1 MEESSIKS
9 VGPDTFQTD
18 VIEKSENLPVFVLFW
33 AEQVEPSVQMR
44 NLLASLIQQYQ
55 GKAEL
60 VLSDVSQDQSL
71 AQTLRVQGLPSIRV
85 IFKGKIVEQIDG
97 PTEEAHLK
105 GILETLTQSPSDV
118 LKGQLSGFLEE
129 KDWDSALALIKQ
141 AIEQEPNN
149 QGFRVELADLLV
161 KKGDTDEAGKVLATI
176 PDDAEN
182 VKRPRT
188 RLEFLE
194 ESSAMPSADEL
205 HQTEITELN
214 KLEIAYGRAVWLTM
228 EEHYQEALD
237 LCLEILSTDREFR
250 DDIGR
255 LTMIRIFDLMDKGD
269 EMASVYRRKMFNLMH

>member
-161 KKGDTDEAGKVLATI
+161 RKGDTDEAGKVLATI

-194 ESSAMPSADEL
+194 ESSAIPSADEL
-205 HQTEITELN
+205 HQTEITESN

>member
-1 MEESSIKS
+1 MEDSNIKS

-44 NLLASLIQQYQ
+44 NLLVSLIQQYQ

-71 AQTLRVQGLPSIRV
+71 AQTLKVQGLPSIRV

-105 GILETLTQSPSDV
+105 GILDTLTQSPSDV
-118 LKGQLSGFLEE
+118 LKGQLSGFLDE

-161 KKGDTDEAGKVLATI
+161 RKGDTKEAGKVLAMI
-176 PDDAEN
+176 PDAAET

-188 RLEFLE
+188 RLEFVE
-194 ESSAMPSADEL
+194 ESAALPSADEL
-205 HQTEITELN
+205 QQAEITKSN
-214 KLEIAYGRAVWLTM
+214 KLEIAYGRAVWLTV

-269 EMASVYRRKMFNLMH
+269 EMTSAYRRKMFNLMH

>member
-161 KKGDTDEAGKVLATI
+161 RKGDTDEAGKVLATI

-182 VKRPRT
+182 VKRPKT

-205 HQTEITELN
+205 HQTEITESN

>member
-1 MEESSIKS
+1 MEESNIKS
-9 VGPDTFQTD
+9 VGPDTFQAD

-105 GILETLTQSPSDV
+105 GILDTLTQSPSDV
-118 LKGQLSGFLEE
+118 LKGQLSRFLDE

-161 KKGDTDEAGKVLATI
+161 RKGDTKEAGKVLAMI

-194 ESSAMPSADEL
+194 ESAALLGADEL
-205 HQTEITELN
+205 QQAEITESN
-214 KLEIAYGRAVWLTM
+214 KLEIAYGRAVWLTV

-269 EMASVYRRKMFNLMH
+269 EMTSAYRRKMFNLMH

>member
-1 MEESSIKS
+1 MEESNIKN
-9 VGPDTFQTD
+9 VGPDTFQAD
-18 VIEKSENLPVFVLFW
+18 VIEKSETLPVFVLFW

-44 NLLASLIQQYQ
+44 HILGSLIQQYR

-97 PTEEAHLK
+97 PAEEDQLK
-105 GILETLTQSPSDV
+105 SILDTLTQSPADV
-118 LKGQLSGFLEE
+118 LKSQLDSFLGER
-129 KDWDSALALIKQ
+129 DWDSALALIKQ
-141 AIEQEPNN
+141 AIEEEPNN

-161 KKGDTDEAGKVLATI
+161 RKGDLADAAKVLAAI
-176 PDDAEN
+176 PDDIAG

-194 ESSAMPSADEL
+194 ESAGLPSADEVRK
-205 HQTEITELN
+205 TEATESN
-214 KLEIAYGRAVWLTM
+214 KLELAYRQAVWLIV

-237 LCLEILSTDREFR
+237 LCLEILITDREFR
-250 DDIGR
+250 EDIGR
-255 LTMIRIFDLMDKGD
+255 LTMIRIFELMDKGD
-269 EMASVYRRKMFNLMH
+269 EIVSAYRRKMFNLMH

>member
-205 HQTEITELN
+205 YQTEITDSN

>member
-1 MEESSIKS
+1 MEESNIKN
-9 VGPDTFQTD
+9 VGPDTFQAD
-18 VIEKSENLPVFVLFW
+18 VIEKSETLPVFVLFW

-44 NLLASLIQQYQ
+44 HILGSLIQQYR

-97 PTEEAHLK
+97 PAEEEQLK
-105 GILETLTQSPSDV
+105 SILDTLTQSPADV
-118 LKGQLSGFLEE
+118 LKSQLDSFLGER
-129 KDWDSALALIKQ
+129 DWDSALALIKQ
-141 AIEQEPNN
+141 AIEEEPNN

-161 KKGDTDEAGKVLATI
+161 RKGDLADAAKVLAAI
-176 PDDAEN
+176 PDDIAG

-194 ESSAMPSADEL
+194 ESAGLPSVDEVRK
-205 HQTEITELN
+205 TEATESN
-214 KLEIAYGRAVWLTM
+214 KLELAYRQAVWLIV

-237 LCLEILSTDREFR
+237 LCLEILTTDREFR
-250 DDIGR
+250 EDIGR
-255 LTMIRIFDLMDKGD
+255 LTMIRIFELMDKGD
-269 EMASVYRRKMFNLMH
+269 EIVSAYRRKMFNLMH

>member
-1 MEESSIKS
+1 MEESNIKN
-9 VGPDTFQTD
+9 VGPDTFQAD
-18 VIEKSENLPVFVLFW
+18 VIEKSETLPVFVLFW

-44 NLLASLIQQYQ
+44 HILGSLIQQYR

-97 PTEEAHLK
+97 PAEEEQLK
-105 GILETLTQSPSDV
+105 SILDTLTQSPTDV
-118 LKGQLSGFLEE
+118 LKSQLDVFLGER
-129 KDWDSALALIKQ
+129 DWDSALALIKQ

-161 KKGDTDEAGKVLATI
+161 RKGDLADAAQVLAAI
-176 PDDAEN
+176 PDDIAG

-194 ESSAMPSADEL
+194 ESAGLPSADEVRK
-205 HQTEITELN
+205 TEVTESN
-214 KLEIAYGRAVWLTM
+214 KLELAYSQAVWLIV

-237 LCLEILSTDREFR
+237 LCLEILITDREFR
-250 DDIGR
+250 EDIGR
-255 LTMIRIFDLMDKGD
+255 LTMIRIFELMDKGD
-269 EMASVYRRKMFNLMH
+269 EIVSAYRRKMFNLMH

>member
-1 MEESSIKS
+1 MEDSNIKS

-44 NLLASLIQQYQ
+44 NLLVSLIQQYQ

-105 GILETLTQSPSDV
+105 GILDTLTQSPSDV
-118 LKGQLSGFLEE
+118 LKGQLSGFLDE

-161 KKGDTDEAGKVLATI
+161 RKGDTEEAGKVLAMI

-194 ESSAMPSADEL
+194 ESAALPSADEL
-205 HQTEITELN
+205 QQAEITKSN
-214 KLEIAYGRAVWLTM
+214 KLEIAYGRAVWLTV

-269 EMASVYRRKMFNLMH
+269 EMTSAYRRKMFNLMH

>member
-1 MEESSIKS
+1 MQDSNIKS

-105 GILETLTQSPSDV
+105 GILDTLTQSPSDV
-118 LKGQLSGFLEE
+118 LKGQLSRFLDE

-161 KKGDTDEAGKVLATI
+161 RKGDTKEAGKVLAMI

-194 ESSAMPSADEL
+194 ESAALLGADEL
-205 HQTEITELN
+205 QQAEITESN
-214 KLEIAYGRAVWLTM
+214 KLEIAYGRAVWLTV

-269 EMASVYRRKMFNLMH
+269 EMTSAYRRKMFNLMH

>member
-161 KKGDTDEAGKVLATI
+161 RKGDTDEARKVLATI
-176 PDDAEN
+176 HDDAEN

-205 HQTEITELN
+205 HQTEITESN

>member
-1 MEESSIKS
+1 MEESNIKN
-9 VGPDTFQTD
+9 VGPDTFQAD
-18 VIEKSENLPVFVLFW
+18 VIEKSETLPVFVLFW

-44 NLLASLIQQYQ
+44 HILGSLIQQYR

-97 PTEEAHLK
+97 PAEEEQLK
-105 GILETLTQSPSDV
+105 GILDTLTQSPADV
-118 LKGQLSGFLEE
+118 LKNQLDGFLSER
-129 KDWDSALALIKQ
+129 DWDSALVLIQQ

-161 KKGDTDEAGKVLATI
+161 RKGDLADAAKVLAAI
-176 PDDAEN
+176 PDDIAG

-194 ESSAMPSADEL
+194 ESAGLPSADEVRK
-205 HQTEITELN
+205 TEATESN
-214 KLEIAYGRAVWLTM
+214 KLELAYRQAVWLIV

-237 LCLEILSTDREFR
+237 LCLEILITDREFR
-250 DDIGR
+250 EDIGR
-255 LTMIRIFDLMDKGD
+255 LTMIRIFELMDKGD
-269 EMASVYRRKMFNLMH
+269 EIVSAYRRKMFNLMH

>member
-1 MEESSIKS
+1 
-9 VGPDTFQTD
+9 
-18 VIEKSENLPVFVLFW
+18 
-33 AEQVEPSVQMR
+33 
-44 NLLASLIQQYQ
+44 
-55 GKAEL
+55 
-60 VLSDVSQDQSL
+60 
-71 AQTLRVQGLPSIRV
+71 
-85 IFKGKIVEQIDG
+85 
-97 PTEEAHLK
+97 
-105 GILETLTQSPSDV
+105 
-118 LKGQLSGFLEE
+118 
-129 KDWDSALALIKQ
+129 
-141 AIEQEPNN
+141 
-149 QGFRVELADLLV
+149 LV

>member
-1 MEESSIKS
+1 MEESNIKN
-9 VGPDTFQTD
+9 VGPDTFQAD
-18 VIEKSENLPVFVLFW
+18 VIEKSETLPVFVLFW

-44 NLLASLIQQYQ
+44 HILGSLIQQYR

-97 PTEEAHLK
+97 PAEEEQLK
-105 GILETLTQSPSDV
+105 SILDTLTQSPADV
-118 LKGQLSGFLEE
+118 LKSQLDSFLGER
-129 KDWDSALALIKQ
+129 DWDSALALIKQ

-161 KKGDTDEAGKVLATI
+161 RKGDLADAAKVLAAI
-176 PDDAEN
+176 PDDIAG

-194 ESSAMPSADEL
+194 ESAGLPSADEVRK
-205 HQTEITELN
+205 TEATESN
-214 KLEIAYGRAVWLTM
+214 KLELAYKQAVWLIV

-237 LCLEILSTDREFR
+237 LCLEILITDREFR
-250 DDIGR
+250 EDIGR
-255 LTMIRIFDLMDKGD
+255 LTMIRIFELMDKGD
-269 EMASVYRRKMFNLMH
+269 EIVSAYRRKMFNLMH

>member
-105 GILETLTQSPSDV
+105 GILEALTQSPSDV

-161 KKGDTDEAGKVLATI
+161 RKGDTDEAGKVLATI

-188 RLEFLE
+188 RLGFLE

-205 HQTEITELN
+205 HQTEITESN

>member
-161 KKGDTDEAGKVLATI
+161 RKGDTDEAGKVLATI

-205 HQTEITELN
+205 YQTEITDSN

>member
-1 MEESSIKS
+1 MEDSNIKS

-105 GILETLTQSPSDV
+105 GILDTLTQSPSDV
-118 LKGQLSGFLEE
+118 LKGQLSRFLDE

-161 KKGDTDEAGKVLATI
+161 RKGDTEEAGKVLAMI

-194 ESSAMPSADEL
+194 ESAALLGADEL
-205 HQTEITELN
+205 QQAEITESN
-214 KLEIAYGRAVWLTM
+214 KLEIAYGRAVWLTVG
-228 EEHYQEALD
+228 EHYQEALD

-255 LTMIRIFDLMDKGD
+255 LTMIRIFDLMYKGD
-269 EMASVYRRKMFNLMH
+269 EMTSAYRRKMFNLMH

>member
-1 MEESSIKS
+1 
-9 VGPDTFQTD
+9 
-18 VIEKSENLPVFVLFW
+18 
-33 AEQVEPSVQMR
+33 
-44 NLLASLIQQYQ
+44 
-55 GKAEL
+55 L

-161 KKGDTDEAGKVLATI
+161 RKGDTDEAGKVLATI

-205 HQTEITELN
+205 HQTEITESN

>member
-161 KKGDTDEAGKVLATI
+161 RKGDTDEAGKVLATI

-205 HQTEITELN
+205 HQTEITESN

-255 LTMIRIFDLMDKGD
+255 LTMIRIFDLMDKGE